1 MVEPILEA
9 VGLTKSFEPKR
20 RWLSFAGERTR
31 PRPALM
37 DVSLSLARGE
47 TVGVVGESG
56 SGKSTLA
63 RCMALLELPDAG
75 RVLFA
80 GEDLTA
86 LPKADLRRRRRQIQ
100 TIFQDPFVSLNPI
113 LRVGDALAEVL
124 RFHGRVARGRVQA
137 RVRQLLDQV
146 GLPSSAA
153 RRYPRDFSGGQRQ
166 RICIARAL
174 AAEPEVLIA
183 DEPVSALD
191 VSVQAQVLNLLIDL
205 REELGLAVV
214 FIGHDLVLV
223 DYFAPRIA
231 VMLGGQIVEL
241 LPPACSLEDARH
253 PYTRELLAAVPRLEP
268 VSLDARERIV
278 ELAGALPSEG
288 CPFWARCP
296 HRLDARCETET
307 PPLREVAPGHWVAC
321 FYDLPKGC
329 DASA

>member
-1 MVEPILEA
+1 MVDPILEA
-9 VGLTKSFEPKR
+9 IGLTKSFEPKR
-20 RWLSFAGERTR
+20 RWFSFGDERAR
-31 PRPALM
+31 LRPALM
-37 DVSLSLARGE
+37 DVSLSVASGE

-63 RCMALLELPDAG
+63 RCIALLERPDTG
-75 RVLFA
+75 RVMLA

-86 LPKADLRRRRRQIQ
+86 LPRAELLRRRRQIQ
-100 TIFQDPFVSLNPI
+100 TIFQDPFASLNPT

-124 RFHGRVARGRVQA
+124 RFHGRVARDRVQA
-137 RVRQLLDQV
+137 RVRELLDQV
-146 GLPSSAA
+146 GLPSSAV
-153 RRYPRDFSGGQRQ
+153 RRYPREFSGGQRQ

-191 VSVQAQVLNLLIDL
+191 VSVQAQVLNLLLDL
-205 REELGLAVV
+205 REELGLAIV

-241 LPPACSLEDARH
+241 MPPGCSLEGARH
-253 PYTRELLAAVPRLEP
+253 PYTRELLTAVPRLEP
-268 VSLDARERIV
+268 RSPAVRERLV
-278 ELAGALPSEG
+278 ELAGDLPAKG
-288 CPFWARCP
+288 CPFWTRCP
-296 HRLDARCETET
+296 HRLNSRCESET

-321 FYDLPKGC
+321 FYDPPRE
-329 DASA
+329 

>member
-1 MVEPILEA
+1 MAEPILEA

-20 RWLSFAGERTR
+20 RWLSFAGGPR

-37 DVSLSLARGE
+37 DVSLSLAPGE

-75 RVLFA
+75 RVMLA

-86 LPKADLRRRRRQIQ
+86 LPKAELRRRRRQIQ
-100 TIFQDPFVSLNPI
+100 TIFQDPFASLNPT
-113 LRVGDALAEVL
+113 LQVGNALAEVL
-124 RFHGRVARGRVQA
+124 RFHGRVARDRVQA
-137 RVRQLLDQV
+137 RVGELLDQV
-146 GLPSSAA
+146 GLPPSAA

-205 REELGLAVV
+205 REELRLAIV

-241 LPPACSLEDARH
+241 LPPGCSLEDARH
-253 PYTRELLAAVPRLEP
+253 PYTRALLAAVPRLEP
-268 VSLDARERIV
+268 GSVGAGERVV
-278 ELAGALPSEG
+278 ELAGTLPAEG

-296 HRLDARCETET
+296 HRLDARCETEI

-321 FYDLPKGC
+321 FYDLPREC

>member
-1 MVEPILEA
+1 MAEPILEA

-20 RWLSFAGERTR
+20 HWLYFGADRPR
-31 PRPALM
+31 PRPALL
-37 DVSLSLARGE
+37 DVSLSLAPGE
-47 TVGVVGESG
+47 AIGVVGESG

-63 RCMALLELPDAG
+63 RCMALLEQPDAG

-86 LPKADLRRRRRQIQ
+86 LPKAELRRRRRQIQ
-100 TIFQDPFVSLNPI
+100 TIFQDPFASLNPT

-124 RFHGRVARGRVQA
+124 RFHGRVARDRVQA
-137 RVRQLLDQV
+137 RLGQLLDQV

-205 REELGLAVV
+205 REELGLAIV

-241 LPPACSLEDARH
+241 LPPACSLKNARH

-268 VSLDARERIV
+268 VSLHARERVV
-278 ELAGALPSEG
+278 ELAGALPAEG

-307 PPLREVAPGHWVAC
+307 PPLHEVAPGHLVAC
-321 FYDLPKGC
+321 FYDSPRER